1 MTDSLRRFRRLFRV
15 ASSSLPAPMKAPLA
29 VGARRFEWAAL
40 SDVGC
45 RRTNNEDS
53 WEACLL
59 AHGQVKSIR
68 HSPVEIGAQGL
79 LLLVSDG
86 MGGALAGE
94 EASRFCVERLPKELA
109 TRVGGTATHGAQLR
123 EAILATHAALVA
135 RSGTNPNWRG
145 MGATLSAVWILPQGD
160 GVLGHVGDSRVY
172 GRQAGALHQLTE
184 DQSVGAGM
192 VRRGE
197 LTAAAAARMKYR
209 SLLEQVMGGDGAP
222 IDPQITPVAIEHG
235 AAVALCSDG
244 LFGPLNE
251 QTEPAL
257 RRACDQ
263 PALDQAAKELIAAA
277 NTAGGPDN
285 ITVVLARLLPVA
297 RA

>member
-1 MTDSLRRFRRLFRV
+1 MKSPV
-15 ASSSLPAPMKAPLA
+15 A
-29 VGARRFEWAAL
+29 VEARRFEWAAL

-59 AHGQVKSIR
+59 ADGQVKSIR

-79 LLLVSDG
+79 LLMVSDG

-109 TRVGGTATHGAQLR
+109 SRAGGTATPGAQLR
-123 EAILATHAALVA
+123 EAILATHAALGA
-135 RSGTNPNWRG
+135 RSGTKREWRG

-222 IDPQITPVAIEHG
+222 IDPQITPIVIEHG
-235 AAVALCSDG
+235 VAVALCSDG
-244 LFGPLNE
+244 LYGPLNE

-263 PALDQAAKELIAAA
+263 PALDQAAAELIAAA

-285 ITVVLARLLPVA
+285 ITVVLARLLPA
-297 RA
+297 APA